1 MNPSKPMAIDRQ
13 SPRKVADRI
22 LSIRVEPNNDAV
34 VLDFSDEGMGF
45 RALYPVTRL
54 GPICF
59 SFLENGQRVVASGEV
74 IWTDATKKTGGLSF
88 ASLPRANCAR
98 IRNWLDRAGPPK
110 MTPGSSEPAAAAAKE
125 SPISG
130 ARPERA
136 NAGAVPFTP
145 APGMSQAQSELPGFA
160 LFEDNAQRARDTWY
174 PAMPYPNSGT
184 KFFSGFFAGAIFSGI
199 IIVIL
204 LFVFGDQASV
214 LLAEWK
220 ARTGATPREQSTTA
234 AQPPLVVPPPL
245 APSGIPPSSGPEAPP
260 LSESISP
267 HSEDSKA
274 TEPASKHPVE
284 TPSANDQPSPATGD
298 SQHKSANHGEE
309 DLALAATLSQKQVRT
324 RRQRTRLPCAC
335 YGPPLKKE
343 MCRQKSHLQTFTPA
357 GMASGKAAIK
367 PGSCFELPPKRRAAA
382 KRPPATGSNDSEEV
396 ADNDPLP
403 VARFRQQSTECK
415 SIRNRLKSC
424 DPALFLVNVRSFE

>member
-1 MNPSKPMAIDRQ
+1 MAIDRQ

-174 PAMPYPNSGT
+174 PAMPYSNAGT
-184 KFFSGFFAGAIFSGI
+184 RFFSGFFAGAIFSGI
-199 IIVIL
+199 IIAIL

-309 DLALAATLSQKQVRT
+309 DLALAQPYLRN
-324 RRQRTRLPCAC
+324 
-335 YGPPLKKE
+335 
-343 MCRQKSHLQTFTPA
+343 KSGPA
-357 GMASGKAAIK
+357 GNAVAVRLLWAAVEK
-367 PGSCFELPPKRRAAA
+367 GNVQAEVTLADLYSRGDGVRKSCDQARVLLRAAA
-382 KRPPATGSNDSEEV
+382 EKGSSE
-396 ADNDPLP
+396 AS
-403 VARFRQQSTECK
+403 QQLAQM
-415 SIRNRLKSC
+415 IRRGC
-424 DPALFLVNVRSFE
+424 R